1 MAASAT
7 QRTFYSD
14 QQAAAA
20 LQSNPGF
27 LQGSSDPDVATA
39 QTVQYMCQLVK
50 DSLDDGIVQAAMLDS
65 RRFSGGQ
72 VTARGIWMWCK
83 LAVKFVHHS
92 KLLNEWLDA
101 GDELQLLI
109 RPDALLRM
117 RKPKG
122 DCAVFTTL
130 VCAMLDCAGVPW
142 EIVTAAVD
150 PRSPDIYSHVYPRAV
165 LPSGAR
171 LPLDASHGKYA
182 GWEVPAERMYRKQV
196 WDSDGNAIADLD
208 SGYRGLHG
216 VDMHGL
222 GQDPTDPSSYTTLS
236 YPPVD
241 PSSGDTTDWSTI
253 DAAIAAGQANASG
266 YVTPGLTPGYPST
279 YTPAPVSTNSPN
291 LTPQEVTAL
300 TAAGSQLTTI
310 FGNVVGGG
318 SVQVTKNANG
328 TYTYSAPATSSAAA
342 LLPGGSS
349 STSLSTTGA
358 SSLLLYAGLAVAA
371 VLLFSMMGKK

>member
-1 MAASAT
+1 MAARST
-7 QRTFYSD
+7 PQTFYD
-14 QQAAAA
+14 DRQAAAA
-20 LQSNPGF
+20 LQSSPGF
-27 LQGSSDPDVATA
+27 VQGSSDPDVATA
-39 QTVQYMCQLVK
+39 QTVQSMCQLIK
-50 DSLDDGIVQAAMLDS
+50 DSLDDGIVQEAMLDS
-65 RRFSGGQ
+65 ARFGGR
-72 VTARGIWMWCK
+72 VSVRSIWMWCK

-150 PRSPDIYSHVYPRAV
+150 PRSPDIYSHVYPRAA

-182 GWEVPAERMYRKQV
+182 GWEVPAERIYRKQV

-216 VDMHGL
+216 VEDMYGL
-222 GQDPTDPSSYTTLS
+222 GQDPTDPASSTVLQ
-236 YPPVD
+236 YPPAD
-241 PSSGDTTDWSTI
+241 SASSATDWAAI
-253 DAAIAAGQANASG
+253 DAAIAAGQANNT
-266 YVTPGLTPGYPST
+266 YITPGITPGYPST

-291 LTPQEVTAL
+291 LTPQEVAAL

-328 TYTYSAPATSSAAA
+328 TYTYSAPATSSPAA
-342 LLPGGSS
+342 LLTGGTAASA
-349 STSLSTTGA
+349 LSTTSS
-358 SSLLLYAGLAVAA
+358 SSLLLYAGIAVALVFA
-371 VLLFSMMGKK
+371 FSMMGKK